1 MLLRA
6 ARNQARLQAFL
17 CTLAVLKVLWPFG
30 SVDRTY
36 ARLREACCAS
46 APAF

>member
-17 CTLAVLKVLWPFG
+17 VHFAVLWPFG

>member
-6 ARNQARLQAFL
+6 ARNQARLEGLSLRFA
-17 CTLAVLKVLWPFG
+17 VLWPFG

-36 ARLREACCAS
+36 ARLREACYAS